1 LRKIDLEFRSD
12 NIKYMAS
19 KNILIKEGKGV
30 AILDLEE
37 YQELRRKI
45 AEYEKKEKLLR
56 SLEKFE
62 SLAKWGR
69 SFAKKRKFTQKQVLE
84 ND

>member
-1 LRKIDLEFRSD
+1 MRKIDFKFRSD

-30 AILDLEE
+30 AILDLEK
-37 YQELRRKI
+37 YRELERKI

-56 SLEKFE
+56 RLEKFE
-62 SLAKWGR
+62 NLAKWGR
-69 SFAKKRKFTQKQVLE
+69 SFAKKKKITLKQVLE

>member
-1 LRKIDLEFRSD
+1 
-12 NIKYMAS
+12 MAN

-30 AILDLEE
+30 AILDLEK
-37 YQELRRKI
+37 YRELERKI

-69 SFAKKRKFTQKQVLE
+69 DFARKKKITLKQVLE

>member
-1 LRKIDLEFRSD
+1 
-12 NIKYMAS
+12 MAN
-19 KNILIKEGKGV
+19 KDILIKKGIIDKKRGV
-30 AILDLEE
+30 AILDLDKYRELSEKLEE
-37 YQELRRKI
+37 YKR
-45 AEYEKKEKLLR
+45 KEKLLR

-69 SFAKKRKFTQKQVLE
+69 AFARKKRITQKRVLE

>member
-1 LRKIDLEFRSD
+1 
-12 NIKYMAS
+12 MAS

-30 AILDLEE
+30 AILDLEK
-37 YQELRRKI
+37 YRELERKI

-56 SLEKFE
+56 RLEKFE
-62 SLAKWGR
+62 NLAKWGR
-69 SFAKKRKFTQKQVLE
+69 SFAKKKKITLKQVLE

>member
-1 LRKIDLEFRSD
+1 LRKIDFKFRSD

-30 AILDLEE
+30 AILDLEK
-37 YQELRRKI
+37 YRELERKI

-56 SLEKFE
+56 RLEKFE
-62 SLAKWGR
+62 NLAKWGR
-69 SFAKKRKFTQKQVLE
+69 SFAKKKKITLKQVLE

>member
-1 LRKIDLEFRSD
+1 
-12 NIKYMAS
+12 MAN

-30 AILDLEE
+30 AILDLEK
-37 YQELRRKI
+37 YRELERKI

-62 SLAKWGR
+62 SLAKWER
-69 SFAKKRKFTQKQVLE
+69 DFARKKKITLKQVLE
-84 ND
+84 DD